1 MPYDLWRAKQGPFV
15 FCMHSRSN
23 VTKSTKET
31 NNQVSL
37 EVVSFGSLLNVSCA
51 FTNKKQ
57 RKKKLQSRLNLQHI
71 TILLF
76 S

>member
-1 MPYDLWRAKQGPFV
+1 MESKTGS
-15 FCMHSRSN
+15 FCILYAQQEQCNKKHKIN
-23 VTKSTKET
+23 ET
-31 NNQVSL
+31 NNQVSV
-37 EVVSFGSLLNVSCA
+37 EVVSFGSLLNVSCT

-71 TILLF
+71 TI